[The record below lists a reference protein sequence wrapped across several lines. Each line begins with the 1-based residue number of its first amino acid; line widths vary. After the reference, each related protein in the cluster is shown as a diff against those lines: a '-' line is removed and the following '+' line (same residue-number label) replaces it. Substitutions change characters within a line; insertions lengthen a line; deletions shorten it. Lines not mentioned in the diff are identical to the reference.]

1 MYYTTDETYQIQ
13 LQARGLGKTYAEETF
28 RKLKEVY
35 KGGYTHAKRW
45 RVRNMM
51 YSEFTRKV
59 IEYQNMWGNKWNQ
72 PSIEEYQDL
81 IEPVYNYHP
90 LQLNKDEIATLFCIG
105 GLPLFDD
112 LKDVAMDYQDY
123 EDNYNEAKAAWDKAQ
138 LEWEQALSKY
148 CNKK

>member
-1 MYYTTDETYQIQ
+1 
-13 LQARGLGKTYAEETF
+13 
-28 RKLKEVY
+28 
-35 KGGYTHAKRW
+35 
-45 RVRNMM
+45 MM

-72 PSIEEYQDL
+72 PSIEEYQTL

-112 LKDVAMDYQDY
+112 LYLVAMDYQDY

-138 LEWEQALSKY
+138 SEWEQALSKY
-148 CNKK
+148 CNKR